1 MVRKAVITQLQ
12 SVGEGAL
19 EKIAQ
24 SPATRNAYRGAVQVK
39 ERGERLFHALEAIDE
54 RLSAIERRL
63 GTLEKA
69 NAKRTRPAARAP
81 RTARASSDR
90 GKASA

>member
-12 SVGEGAL
+12 TVGEGAL

-39 ERGERLFHALEAIDE
+39 ERGERLFHALESIDE

-63 GTLEKA
+63 GALEKA
-69 NAKRTRPAARAP
+69 SAKRTAPDAATPRAARA
-81 RTARASSDR
+81 AAGR